1 MKKRNNFK
9 EDGLTYWD
17 HLEELRKRL
26 IFCLFIFLFFSI
38 VSFFFVD
45 KIIIS
50 LKKPLTPYGI
60 TLNYFKPYEKF
71 SIYIK
76 LSLFS
81 GIILSLPFFLIQ
93 LFSFIL
99 PALKKEEK
107 KITLSFSLLSILTFF
122 IGIIFSY
129 FVIFPV
135 ALNFLINFSKNDSIN
150 MLWGFSSYFDLLI
163 SISLSTII
171 VFQLPIVL
179 LILLKLNI
187 ISISSLSKA
196 RKYIIIL
203 IAFLSAL
210 FSPPDVLSMFLIGI
224 PLYLLFEVTFILARI
239 FIKSNPRKE

>member
-210 FSPPDVLSMFLIGI
+210 FSPPDILSMFLIGI

>member
-163 SISLSTII
+163 GISLSTII
-171 VFQLPIVL
+171 FFQLPIVL